1 MASIKAQKIMTEY
14 ITRIRVIFLIFTVI
28 FVFAG
33 YGNLS
38 ARTISDIRQG
48 KHEKSDRIVI
58 ELNQK
63 TDYYIHRSNQ
73 NTILIDI
80 YDIENSYTL
89 SQSNSLIEWI
99 NDWKG
104 EYYSDH
110 NIYRLYLKT
119 KDNDVKWNDLILTQ
133 PHRIVVDFSRD
144 GKTNESS
151 DLPPVIEITDSTSTT
166 SNSSSSVGDFRPR
179 TIIIDPGHG
188 GHHRGGVGKANGKR
202 VTEADVTPPIGK
214 YLEELLKQ
222 DPRFNP
228 QVTRTTDTYVG
239 LRERTALAEKW
250 EGNLFISIH
259 YNSIPRGRNP
269 YSARGLEFWTWSPK
283 RSTSTAE
290 QYLTRL
296 NNEEGTEAE
305 VGNPTGS
312 TKHVLSQMVGDALLA
327 QATES
332 THLAESMEDAFLQD
346 SYFKKH
352 YRGIKSARFKVLE
365 NYNMPSVLLEVGFL
379 SHPEEAKLSLQS
391 SFQKKVAQYTY
402 EGIVNYYMK
411 HDPEFRLVDPNTIA
425 KN

>member
-1 MASIKAQKIMTEY
+1 MTSIAAQKYLTDLF
-14 ITRIRVIFLIFTVI
+14 TQNRVILLIFTSI
-28 FVFAG
+28 FILSG

-48 KHEKSDRIVI
+48 KHDQSDRIVI

-80 YDIENSYTL
+80 YDIENPYSL
-89 SQSNSLIEWI
+89 SKSNTLIEWI

-119 KDNDVKWNDLILTQ
+119 KDHDVKWNDLILTQ
-133 PHRIVVDFSRD
+133 PHRIVIDFSRD

-151 DLPPVIEITDSTSTT
+151 DPPPVVEITDSSSYQPSTPG
-166 SNSSSSVGDFRPR
+166 VFRPR

-202 VTEADVTPPIGK
+202 VTEADVTPPIGR
-214 YLEELLKQ
+214 YLNELLSQ

-259 YNSIPRGRNP
+259 YNSIPAGKNP

-290 QYLTRL
+290 KYLTRL

-312 TKHVLSQMVGDALLA
+312 TKQVLSQMVGDALLA

-332 THLAESMEDAFLQD
+332 THLAEAMEDAFLQD

-379 SHPEEAKLSLQS
+379 SHPEEAKLSLQT

-411 HDPEFRLVDPNTIA
+411 HDPEFRLVDPGTIA